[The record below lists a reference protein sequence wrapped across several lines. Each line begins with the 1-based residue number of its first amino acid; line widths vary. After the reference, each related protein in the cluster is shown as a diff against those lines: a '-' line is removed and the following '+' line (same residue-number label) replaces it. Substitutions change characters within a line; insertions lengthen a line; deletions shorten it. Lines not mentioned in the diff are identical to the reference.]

1 MTLPQFNRLSEM
13 EQIELFW
20 DAVHIGERKDGGYV
34 LVCRQIEDFY
44 VEYKIDP
51 DNEMYVDLRVFRDTS
66 LIEPYLEQIPI
77 DLFSEF

>member
-20 DAVHIGERKDGGYV
+20 EAVHIGERKEDRYV
-34 LVCRQIEDFY
+34 LICRQIEDFY

-51 DNEMYVDLRVFRDTS
+51 NNEMYVDLRVFRDTS
-66 LIEPYLEQIPI
+66 LIEPYLEQIPL
-77 DLFSEF
+77 DMLSEF